1 MYSTK
6 MENQFVTSSTGG
18 DFLRYDII
26 RDGQYVA
33 SVPDKADA
41 EFIYSHLADGGKP
54 WTEIE
59 LKEIRKFDSPYR
71 EEAITIE
78 KRWRE

>member
-1 MYSTK
+1 MSSTK
-6 MENQFVTSSTGG
+6 METRFVSSNTGG

-59 LKEIRKFDSPYR
+59 LKEVRKFDNPYH

>member
-1 MYSTK
+1 MSSTK
-6 MENQFVTSSTGG
+6 METRFVTSSTGG

-26 RDGQYVA
+26 RDGQHVA
-33 SVPDKADA
+33 SIPDKADA

-59 LKEIRKFDSPYR
+59 LKEVRKFDNPYH